1 MSQPEVAMIL
11 VDALTGEE
19 NTPIIVSDL
28 RAEILEAR
36 RLRVGLHGLEALDQT
51 DLFTLLRRL
60 MSEGYVERHPSGYV
74 VTPDGRDWAR
84 QLREHLEGVGA
95 IDQAAQVAL
104 TRAS

>member
-11 VDALTGEE
+11 VDALTGED

-36 RLRVGLHGLEALDQT
+36 RRRVALHGLEDLDQT

-60 MSEGYVERHPSGYV
+60 MSLGYVERQASGYV
-74 VTPDGRDWAR
+74 VTPDGRGHAR
-84 QLREHLEGVGA
+84 QLREHLEGVRA
-95 IDQAAQVAL
+95 IDEAAHVAL